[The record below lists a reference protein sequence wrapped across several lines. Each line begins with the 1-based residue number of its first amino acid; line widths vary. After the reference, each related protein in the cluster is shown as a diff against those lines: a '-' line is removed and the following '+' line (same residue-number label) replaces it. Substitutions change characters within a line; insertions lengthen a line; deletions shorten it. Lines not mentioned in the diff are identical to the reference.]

1 MMLIQSGSVF
11 ADRVRARHRLES
23 QRRDDGSIPLR
34 SIVAAP
40 PRARRSRASSPS
52 SPRAHFAFAGG
63 VDVADDRRSHPFD
76 PALLGERTIVA
87 RPRLAPLG
95 PFAHAGGDFAAAGRR
110 ARQRSRGRARLS
122 SAATT
127 TTHCGRSAPIRRFR
141 AIHEA
146 FLPEAPRRRPG
157 DVDVDS
163 AVAAAK
169 LNDAETIEDACAWL
183 RPRERIAVLND
194 RALIAMLARLRNAR
208 GRAGNSNA
216 GQL

>member
-1 MMLIQSGSVF
+1 MLAI
-11 ADRVRARHRLES
+11 
-23 QRRDDGSIPLR
+23 
-34 SIVAAP
+34 
-40 PRARRSRASSPS
+40 
-52 SPRAHFAFAGG
+52 
-63 VDVADDRRSHPFD
+63 
-76 PALLGERTIVA
+76 
-87 RPRLAPLG
+87 
-95 PFAHAGGDFAAAGRR
+95 
-110 ARQRSRGRARLS
+110 
-122 SAATT
+122 
-127 TTHCGRSAPIRRFR
+127 APIRRFR

-146 FLPEAPRRRPG
+146 FLPEKPRHRLG
-157 DVDVDS
+157 DVDVDD